1 MICIYEADCTDFSN
15 NGLGVLLPQSCSVTE
30 TLNGEYELTLTHP
43 LDDAGRWTRLIEGRI
58 LRAPVPAAMTPQMKL
73 VNLSTGVL
81 IYRVSTSGGRINL
94 RSGPDGSTRSLNQ
107 YRNKTEVIV
116 LNKTTNDFYEVT
128 APDGKRGYMASQ
140 YLTYVRTEDST
151 NGATNQIVEQTQQR
165 DQPFRIYR
173 VVPDLEKITVY
184 ARHIFYDL
192 MENMVQKYEPTNAD
206 SGALVVQTLKEKC
219 LSAHGFSFY
228 SDLETTADN
237 FVLENINPV
246 EAILGEEGIA
256 EKYKGELA
264 RDWYDV
270 YLVQRV
276 GSDTDVQIRQG
287 KNLTG
292 ISYDVDVSSVTTRI
306 MPTGQDKDG
315 NVLYLPELYLDSPMI
330 DTYPA
335 PKWIHLDVSEAKEV
349 TSGDDKK
356 TKEKCYEEMRKA
368 AQDEFDKGC
377 DLPSIT
383 LKVDFVSCEDTVEY
397 AQYAH
402 LRCIYIGDAVQVIA
416 PRIGISVSMRMTQ
429 YTYDCLT
436 KKYTSMTLG
445 TVAETI
451 EGTTI
456 SARQI
461 ASASISSTKLIN
473 SSIGSLNLQ
482 ANSIQSKHIAAE
494 AITADKFAAGAVD
507 AASIDAITA
516 KIASL
521 TAEDIKTDE
530 LAAAL
535 AAFTVLTCGTATFDR
550 ATVTHLVAQA
560 LNLSFGVGDEVFINN
575 LKVAYAQVVSAT
587 IGQLCIKASD
597 GSYYAIDVDAD
608 GKVSATLT
616 TVSDGEITTGQTSAG
631 RFILE
636 TSITAEQLNTSNLLA
651 SYALVNRIDA
661 ARIDVDTLFARD
673 AFISRL
679 TTSEIIGGR
688 SLSAIAEDADAVG
701 AEFRRVLHI
710 NDSGLHIGDTLTNSE
725 VLIDSTSVCIVL
737 NGVRY
742 STFGSNYVQFGSYQL
757 RKSADG
763 GLVFKKRR

>member
-1 MICIYEADCTDFSN
+1 MICIYEADCTDFST
-15 NGLGVLLPQSCSVTE
+15 NGLGVLLPQSCTVTE

-43 LDDAGRWTRLIEGRI
+43 LDDAGRWTRLVEGRI

-116 LNKTTNDFYEVT
+116 INKTTNDFYEVT

-173 VVPDLEKITVY
+173 IVPDLEKITVY

-206 SGALVVQTLKEKC
+206 SGALVVQTLKDKC
-219 LSAHGFSFY
+219 LSEHGFSFY
-228 SDLETTADN
+228 SDLETTADK
-237 FVLENINPV
+237 FIIENCNPV
-246 EAILGEEGIA
+246 EALLGEEGIA
-256 EKYKGELA
+256 EKYKGELV

-292 ISYDVDVSSVTTRI
+292 VSYDVDISSVTTRV

-315 NVLYLPELYLDSPMI
+315 NVLYLPELYLDSPLI
-330 DTYPA
+330 DAYPS
-335 PKWIHLDVSEAKEV
+335 PKWKHLDVSEAKEV

-356 TKEKCYEEMRKA
+356 TKDKCYEEMREA
-368 AQDEFDKGC
+368 AQAEFDGGC
-377 DLPSIT
+377 DLPTVT

-402 LRCIYIGDAVQVIA
+402 LRCIYLGDSVQVIA
-416 PRIGISVSMRMTQ
+416 PRIGLSVSMRMTQ

-436 KKYTSMTLG
+436 KKYTAMTLG
-445 TVAETI
+445 TAAEGLG
-451 EGTTI
+451 GTTI
-456 SARQI
+456 SSRQI
-461 ASASISSTKLIN
+461 ASSSISSAKLVN
-473 SSIGSLNLQ
+473 YSVGSLNIE

-494 AITADKFAAGAVD
+494 AITADKLAVGVLD
-507 AASIDAITA
+507 AASLSAITA
-516 KIASL
+516 KIGSL

-535 AAFTVLTCGTATFDR
+535 AAFTVLTCGTADFDR
-550 ATVTHLVAQA
+550 ATVAHLVTKAM
-560 LNLSFGVGDEVFINN
+560 NLEFGTAGQVFIQN
-575 LKVAYAQVVSAT
+575 LAVQYAQMVGAA
-587 IGQLCIKASD
+587 IGSLCIKASD
-597 GSYYAIDVDAD
+597 GNYYAIDVDAD

-616 TVSDGEITTGQTSAG
+616 TVTDGEITAGQTSAG
-631 RFILE
+631 RVILE
-636 TSITAEQLNTSNLLA
+636 TSIAAESLNTTNLLA
-651 SYALVNRIDA
+651 TYALVSRIDA
-661 ARIDVDTLFARD
+661 ARIDVDELFARE

-679 TTSEIIGGR
+679 TTSEIVGGK
-688 SLSAIAEDADAVG
+688 SLSVVAEEADTVA
-701 AEFRRVLHI
+701 ADFRRVLRI
-710 NDSGLHIGDTLTNSE
+710 TDSGLHVGDNLTNSE
-725 VLIDSTSVCIVL
+725 VLIDSTSVGILL